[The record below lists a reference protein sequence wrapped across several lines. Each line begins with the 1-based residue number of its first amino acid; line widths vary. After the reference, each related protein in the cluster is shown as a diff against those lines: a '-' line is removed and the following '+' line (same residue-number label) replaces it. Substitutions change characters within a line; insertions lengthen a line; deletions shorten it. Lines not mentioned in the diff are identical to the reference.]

1 MKTSQLAEHLFL
13 INCIQL
19 VLRYY
24 IINSTSHEIHVPWQL
39 DIFCWCSLCCSSF
52 LRFAIYFRLL
62 LLSSHFLPTPA
73 VFSQSAMATGQLPEA
88 NLCILIFALKSE
100 PVPSWHIGQKISL
113 HFIQTPQWGEIT
125 VFPLEGC
132 WGTCVCVCD
141 VHVCWHTTNL
151 SEICVITI
159 YIYIGS
165 SLSLLFYW
173 SLYLSRA
180 PWLLRSSSKCNP
192 EKSICLNRWSRKW
205 ICIQPQTVKWKYLY
219 LLLPHH

>member
-132 WGTCVCVCD
+132 WGTCVCVCVTSTFAD
-141 VHVCWHTTNL
+141 ILQIFLKSVSLPCTYTLAH
-151 SEICVITI
+151 
-159 YIYIGS
+159 
-165 SLSLLFYW
+165 LSLPPFLLV
-173 SLYLSRA
+173 SL
-180 PWLLRSSSKCNP
+180 PFPRSM
-192 EKSICLNRWSRKW
+192 
-205 ICIQPQTVKWKYLY
+205 TVTFFVKV
-219 LLLPHH
+219 